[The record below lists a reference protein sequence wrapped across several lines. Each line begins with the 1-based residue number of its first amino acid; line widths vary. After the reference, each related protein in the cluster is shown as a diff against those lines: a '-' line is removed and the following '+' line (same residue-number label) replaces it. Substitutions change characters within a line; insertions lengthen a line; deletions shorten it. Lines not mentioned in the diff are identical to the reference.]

1 MPLYIH
7 NNLSEKEAKKTILYL
22 IYKQRPIKNNF
33 KEEDKIRRHKG
44 MKLKRTQINLVT
56 PSCPCESKF
65 HSNLKMKVLLTCPQV
80 FLRQCEWIQ
89 FLHSYYTFSKLSEWS
104 FYWIIWFTFI
114 FMSVILIVLNS
125 ESPEIWEYLIIFL
138 YYQSTNVPVK
148 GVLNKCNFNGIY
160 LKDCLK
166 KIRTSKRY

>member
-1 MPLYIH
+1 MPH

-33 KEEDKIRRHKG
+33 KEEDKIGRHKG

-56 PSCPCESKF
+56 PSCPYEFKF
-65 HSNLKMKVLLTCPQV
+65 HSNLKWKFYLHVSMSSSDSVSESSSCTLTILFRNFQND
-80 FLRQCEWIQ
+80 
-89 FLHSYYTFSKLSEWS
+89 H
-104 FYWIIWFTFI
+104 FTGLYGLFI
-114 FMSVILIVLNS
+114 PVILIMLNS
-125 ESPEIWEYLIIFL
+125 ESPESWEYLIIFL

-148 GVLNKCNFNGIY
+148 GVLNECNFNGIY

-166 KIRTSKRY
+166 KIRTSKGY